1 MKKIEEQD
9 EIMNKI
15 QRKIDKDIERM
26 KSKKDMD
33 KSVEKQ
39 IRKQLLDLYLFQSAE
54 ESKKTSKLVDK
65 LDKRAKEI
73 LEQNEQELLI
83 NSKKK
88 MNYIEKELQKL
99 NFEFIKYKD
108 TINGHRPV
116 VYCYLNRNSDL
127 IDYIASTGDM
137 VDRIKHRM
145 NDNKSP
151 FSTYYN
157 KHRRLYILYIIRVC
171 NTREEAYEYEKKFI
185 EIIKP
190 RFNYQWNPN
199 NPVKP
204 KKKPKKKKQLVNAN
218 DYYDLNQ
225 WKSMSQELRKE
236 HPECQLC
243 GKRKSEEVH
252 HIFPFMHQFEDI
264 REEVF
269 FDKDNLICLCEDCH
283 HQVHAKNYGT
293 LGIPERTKIEN
304 LRSQISRK
312 YLNQGKI
319 LSWL

>member
-1 MKKIEEQD
+1 MKKIEEQN

-39 IRKQLLDLYLFQSAE
+39 IRKQLLDLYLFQSN
-54 ESKKTSKLVDK
+54 ESQKKSKLVDR
-65 LDKRAKEI
+65 LNKRAKDI
-73 LEQNEQELLI
+73 LEQNEQELKT
-83 NSKKK
+83 NVRKN
-88 MNYIEKELQKL
+88 MNYIEKRLSELD
-99 NFEFIKYKD
+99 FEFIRYNEN
-108 TINGHRPV
+108 IYGHRNV
-116 VYCYLNRNSDL
+116 VYCYLNRRTEL
-127 IDYIASTGDM
+127 IDYIGSTGDM
-137 VDRIKHRM
+137 IKRLNSRNYEKGKGISFDVYYRTH
-145 NDNKSP
+145 KSE
-151 FSTYYN
+151 YQLYLL
-157 KHRRLYILYIIRVC
+157 RLC
-171 NTREEAYEYEKKFI
+171 NTREEAYYYERRFI
-185 EIIKP
+185 DVIKP
-190 RFNYQWNPN
+190 KYNFQWNPDN
-199 NPVKP
+199 HT
-204 KKKPKKKKQLVNAN
+204 KKKKQLINAN

-225 WKSMSQELRKE
+225 WKQLSQEMRKNNDK
-236 HPECQLC
+236 CQIC
-243 GKRKSEEVH
+243 GAKSQDVH
-252 HIFPFMHQFEDI
+252 HVFPFMHQSPEL

-269 FDKDNLICLCEDCH
+269 LDKDNLICLCSDCH

>member
-39 IRKQLLDLYLFQSAE
+39 IRKQLLDLYLFQNAD
-54 ESKKTSKLVDK
+54 ESQKKSKLVDR
-65 LDKRAKEI
+65 LNKRANEI
-73 LEQNEQELLI
+73 LEQNEQELLT

-88 MNYIEKELQKL
+88 MSNIGQELEKLDFK
-99 NFEFIKYKD
+99 FIKYND
-108 TINGHRPV
+108 TLYGHRKV
-116 VYCYLNRNSDL
+116 VYCYLNKKTEL
-127 IDYIASTGDM
+127 IDYIGSTGGLHN
-137 VDRIKHRM
+137 RILSR
-145 NDNKSP
+145 NSVSANKVK
-151 FSTYYN
+151 FDVYYREH
-157 KHRRLYILYIIRVC
+157 KSDYELYLLRLC
-171 NTREEAYEYEKKFI
+171 KTREEAYEYERKFI
-185 EIIKP
+185 ELIKP
-190 RFNYQWNPN
+190 KFNIQWNPDN
-199 NPVKP
+199 LLNKQN
-204 KKKPKKKKQLVNAN
+204 KQLINAN

-225 WKSMSQELRKE
+225 WKQLSYELRKE
-236 HPECQLC
+236 HEICQLC
-243 GKRKSEEVH
+243 GKNKSAEVH
-252 HIFPFMHQFEDI
+252 HIFPFMHQFEDV

-269 FDKDNLICLCEDCH
+269 LDKDNLICLCTDCH

-304 LRSQISRK
+304 LRSHISQK

>member
-39 IRKQLLDLYLFQSAE
+39 IRKQLLDLYLFQSENQVKTEKQRKTKTRRDISENVEKNAKNQQKNA
-54 ESKKTSKLVDK
+54 KK
-65 LDKRAKEI
+65 
-73 LEQNEQELLI
+73 Q
-83 NSKKK
+83 
-88 MNYIEKELQKL
+88 QK
-99 NFEFIKYKD
+99 
-108 TINGHRPV
+108 
-116 VYCYLNRNSDL
+116 NSDFL
-127 IDYIASTGDM
+127 S
-137 VDRIKHRM
+137 K
-145 NDNKSP
+145 NSN
-151 FSTYYN
+151 
-157 KHRRLYILYIIRVC
+157 
-171 NTREEAYEYEKKFI
+171 EYDTLEKNEKNRS
-185 EIIKP
+185 EK
-190 RFNYQWNPN
+190 
-199 NPVKP
+199 
-204 KKKPKKKKQLVNAN
+204 
-218 DYYDLNQ
+218 DYYSTSV
-225 WKSMSQELRKE
+225 WKSMSNELRKE

-252 HIFPFMHQFEDI
+252 HIFPFMHQFEDV

-269 FDKDNLICLCEDCH
+269 LDKDNLICLCSDCH

-293 LGIPERTKIEN
+293 LGIPERMKIEN

-312 YLNQGKI
+312 YLNHGKI

>member
-39 IRKQLLDLYLFQSAE
+39 IIKQLLDLYLFQSENQVKLEKQRKHPKFKKVSENIEKNTKNKQKNAE
-54 ESKKTSKLVDK
+54 KQQKNSKILSQNSTQYSRAVKNDK
-65 LDKRAKEI
+65 KEI
-73 LEQNEQELLI
+73 
-83 NSKKK
+83 
-88 MNYIEKELQKL
+88 
-99 NFEFIKYKD
+99 
-108 TINGHRPV
+108 
-116 VYCYLNRNSDL
+116 
-127 IDYIASTGDM
+127 
-137 VDRIKHRM
+137 
-145 NDNKSP
+145 
-151 FSTYYN
+151 
-157 KHRRLYILYIIRVC
+157 
-171 NTREEAYEYEKKFI
+171 EKK
-185 EIIKP
+185 
-190 RFNYQWNPN
+190 
-199 NPVKP
+199 
-204 KKKPKKKKQLVNAN
+204 
-218 DYYDLNQ
+218 YYSISR

-236 HPECQLC
+236 HEICQLC

-252 HIFPFMHQFEDI
+252 HIFPFMHQFEDV

-269 FDKDNLICLCEDCH
+269 LDKDNLICLCTDCH

-304 LRSQISRK
+304 LRNQISQK

>member
-9 EIMNKI
+9 EIMNRI

-39 IRKQLLDLYLFQSAE
+39 IRKQLLDLYLFQSENNKKTEKQRKQNKTQNLQKNVEKNAKNQQKTDEKQQKNSKILSKNSTQYSRAE
-54 ESKKTSKLVDK
+54 ENDK
-65 LDKRAKEI
+65 KEI
-73 LEQNEQELLI
+73 
-83 NSKKK
+83 
-88 MNYIEKELQKL
+88 
-99 NFEFIKYKD
+99 
-108 TINGHRPV
+108 
-116 VYCYLNRNSDL
+116 
-127 IDYIASTGDM
+127 
-137 VDRIKHRM
+137 
-145 NDNKSP
+145 
-151 FSTYYN
+151 
-157 KHRRLYILYIIRVC
+157 
-171 NTREEAYEYEKKFI
+171 EKKFYSI
-185 EIIKP
+185 S
-190 RFNYQWNPN
+190 R
-199 NPVKP
+199 
-204 KKKPKKKKQLVNAN
+204 
-218 DYYDLNQ
+218 
-225 WKSMSQELRKE
+225 WKTMSYELRKE

-269 FDKDNLICLCEDCH
+269 LDKDNLICLCSDCH

-293 LGIPERTKIEN
+293 LGIPERMKIEN

>member
-1 MKKIEEQD
+1 MKNIEAQD

-39 IRKQLLDLYLFQSAE
+39 IRKQLLDLYLFQSENDKKLEKQRKTKSRTSLSENVEKNAKNTQKNE
-54 ESKKTSKLVDK
+54 EKQRKNS
-65 LDKRAKEI
+65 EI
-73 LEQNEQELLI
+73 LSK
-83 NSKKK
+83 NSTQ
-88 MNYIEKELQKL
+88 YSRAGE
-99 NFEFIKYKD
+99 
-108 TINGHRPV
+108 
-116 VYCYLNRNSDL
+116 
-127 IDYIASTGDM
+127 
-137 VDRIKHRM
+137 
-145 NDNKSP
+145 NDKNKS
-151 FSTYYN
+151 
-157 KHRRLYILYIIRVC
+157 
-171 NTREEAYEYEKKFI
+171 EK
-185 EIIKP
+185 
-190 RFNYQWNPN
+190 
-199 NPVKP
+199 
-204 KKKPKKKKQLVNAN
+204 
-218 DYYDLNQ
+218 DYYSLTK
-225 WKSMSQELRKE
+225 WKTMSQELRKE
-236 HPECQLC
+236 HEICQLC

-269 FDKDNLICLCEDCH
+269 LDKDNLICLCSDCH
-283 HQVHAKNYGT
+283 HQVHTKNYGT

>member
-39 IRKQLLDLYLFQSAE
+39 IRKQLLDLYLFQSE
-54 ESKKTSKLVDK
+54 NNKKLEKQKKTKKRNQLLENVEKNAKNKQKTDEKQQKNSK
-65 LDKRAKEI
+65 I
-73 LEQNEQELLI
+73 LSKNSTQYNISVEQEQ
-83 NSKKK
+83 SK
-88 MNYIEKELQKL
+88 
-99 NFEFIKYKD
+99 
-108 TINGHRPV
+108 
-116 VYCYLNRNSDL
+116 
-127 IDYIASTGDM
+127 
-137 VDRIKHRM
+137 
-145 NDNKSP
+145 
-151 FSTYYN
+151 
-157 KHRRLYILYIIRVC
+157 
-171 NTREEAYEYEKKFI
+171 
-185 EIIKP
+185 
-190 RFNYQWNPN
+190 
-199 NPVKP
+199 
-204 KKKPKKKKQLVNAN
+204 
-218 DYYDLNQ
+218 DYYSLTK
-225 WKSMSQELRKE
+225 WKTMSQELRKE

-269 FDKDNLICLCEDCH
+269 LDKDNLICLCEDCH

>member
-26 KSKKDMD
+26 KTKKDMD

-39 IRKQLLDLYLFQSAE
+39 IRKQLLKLYLFQSENEVKTEKQRKQNKTQTLQKNVGKNAKNKQKTDE
-54 ESKKTSKLVDK
+54 KQQKNSKILSKNSTQYNISV
-65 LDKRAKEI
+65 
-73 LEQNEQELLI
+73 EQEQA
-83 NSKKK
+83 K
-88 MNYIEKELQKL
+88 
-99 NFEFIKYKD
+99 
-108 TINGHRPV
+108 
-116 VYCYLNRNSDL
+116 
-127 IDYIASTGDM
+127 
-137 VDRIKHRM
+137 
-145 NDNKSP
+145 
-151 FSTYYN
+151 
-157 KHRRLYILYIIRVC
+157 
-171 NTREEAYEYEKKFI
+171 
-185 EIIKP
+185 
-190 RFNYQWNPN
+190 
-199 NPVKP
+199 
-204 KKKPKKKKQLVNAN
+204 
-218 DYYDLNQ
+218 DYYSLTK
-225 WKSMSQELRKE
+225 WKSISQELRKE

-269 FDKDNLICLCEDCH
+269 LDKDNLICLCSDCH
-283 HQVHAKNYGT
+283 HQVHAKNYGN